1 MRPSIGGRPDAVQR
15 PKPAG
20 AEFKGEAFR
29 FNKIQDG
36 IYHAVG
42 TGAIS
47 VGCNASII
55 VNDEDVLI
63 VDSHARRPPHGRWP
77 NS

>member
-1 MRPSIGGRPDAVQR
+1 VQR
-15 PKPAG
+15 VRPPG

-42 TGAIS
+42 TGA
-47 VGCNASII
+47 
-55 VNDEDVLI
+55 L
-63 VDSHARRPPHGRWP
+63 
-77 NS
+77 